1 MTALN
6 QRQSGIID
14 FLTTE
19 NDWVPANRVAESLAI
34 SVSTL
39 RRDVEVINA
48 FCSDNQRRIIS
59 KPGLG
64 LRFDGGSVF
73 SRSALSVGK
82 QHHEILSTKRL
93 VGITTDLLTQSPAPL
108 SLSALSEKFFV
119 SRSSIVEDLK
129 KVEAWLATFSLTL
142 IRDHSGTYIHGKDLD
157 IRMALKEII
166 TVSVLSHY
174 QTADSRIDR
183 FSRTTLVDQFGKVNV
198 DNCISLIG
206 LIEDELT
213 CAISEPYY
221 TNLFSHLLVTI
232 RRAAGLAAHSEV
244 QSYTRHDGKEWSI
257 AEKAVSWLQDEY
269 QITLPTIEVSYI
281 YQYLI
286 SSGRHTLT
294 PGDNI
299 FLPMNSEADRYAD
312 GLIRESSEDLG
323 LDLSLDKKLRH
334 DLAQHIKP
342 MLNRL
347 YYGIAIHNPLLD
359 EIKSE
364 LSSAFHAVKKA
375 ADRINQKYGYANISD
390 DEVAYLTIYLQT
402 ALDKFRA
409 AKKII
414 IVCSSG
420 VGTSQLLS
428 SRINRAFP
436 EWEIIAIVPGS
447 QLSNTLELKEC
458 DLIIS
463 TIKLEEVELPVA
475 YVSAIFSKKDIARV
489 SERLF
494 SDENMKEKHH
504 AG

>member
-1 MTALN
+1 MIL
-6 QRQSGIID
+6 
-14 FLTTE
+14 
-19 NDWVPANRVAESLAI
+19 PA
-34 SVSTL
+34 
-39 RRDVEVINA
+39 
-48 FCSDNQRRIIS
+48 
-59 KPGLG
+59 
-64 LRFDGGSVF
+64 
-73 SRSALSVGK
+73 
-82 QHHEILSTKRL
+82 
-93 VGITTDLLTQSPAPL
+93 
-108 SLSALSEKFFV
+108 
-119 SRSSIVEDLK
+119 
-129 KVEAWLATFSLTL
+129 
-142 IRDHSGTYIHGKDLD
+142 
-157 IRMALKEII
+157 
-166 TVSVLSHY
+166 
-174 QTADSRIDR
+174 
-183 FSRTTLVDQFGKVNV
+183 
-198 DNCISLIG
+198 
-206 LIEDELT
+206 
-213 CAISEPYY
+213 
-221 TNLFSHLLVTI
+221 
-232 RRAAGLAAHSEV
+232 
-244 QSYTRHDGKEWSI
+244 
-257 AEKAVSWLQDEY
+257 
-269 QITLPTIEVSYI
+269 IEVSYI

-294 PGDNI
+294 SGDS
-299 FLPMNSEADRYAD
+299 LPLPLNSEADRYAD

-347 YYGIAIHNPLLD
+347 AYGIAIHNPLLD

-364 LSSAFHAVKKA
+364 LGSAFNAVKKA
-375 ADRINQKYGYANISD
+375 ADRINQKYGYADISD

-447 QLSNTLELKEC
+447 QLSSTLEMKAC

-463 TIKLEEVELPVA
+463 TIKLEDVELPVA

>member
-6 QRQSGIID
+6 QRQSGIIK
-14 FLTTE
+14 FLAAE
-19 NDWVPANRVAESLAI
+19 NDWVPANRIAESLAI

-39 RRDVEVINA
+39 RRDIEAINEYS
-48 FCSDNQRRIIS
+48 FDNESQIIS

-64 LRFDGGSVF
+64 LRFDGGSFF
-73 SRSALSVGK
+73 SRLSSRAGD
-82 QHHEILSTKRL
+82 QHHEIFATKRL
-93 VGITTDLLTQSPAPL
+93 VGIATDLLTQSPLPL

-119 SRSSIVEDLK
+119 SRSSVVEDLK
-129 KVEAWLATFSLTL
+129 KVETWLATFSLTL
-142 IRDHSGTYIHGKDLD
+142 VRDHSGTYINGNDMD
-157 IRMALKEII
+157 IRMALKDII

-183 FSRTTLVDQFGKVNV
+183 FSRTKLVDQFGKVNV

-232 RRAAGLAAHSEV
+232 RRAAGLAAHALV
-244 QSYTRHDGKEWSI
+244 QTYTRHDCKEWTI
-257 AEKAVSWLQDEY
+257 AEKAVSWLQEEY
-269 QITLPTIEVSYI
+269 RITLPAIEVSYI

-294 PGDNI
+294 PCESI
-299 FLPMNSEADRYAD
+299 QLPLNSEADIYAD
-312 GLIRESSEDLG
+312 RLIRESSQDLG
-323 LDLSLDKKLRH
+323 LDLSLDRKLHH
-334 DLAQHIKP
+334 DLSQHIKP

-347 YYGIAIHNPLLD
+347 AYGIAIHNPLLD
-359 EIKSE
+359 EIRSE
-364 LSSAFHAVKKA
+364 LSSAFHSVKKA
-375 ADRINQKYGYANISD
+375 AQRINKLYGYADISD

-447 QLSNTLELKEC
+447 QLSNTLEVKAC

-463 TIKLEEVELPVA
+463 TIKLDDVELPVA